1 MKSVMPVVIKKYMK
15 NKYKLLMYNHLPLD
29 IIKNIMIH
37 NTIELFYKIIT
48 RRTINNLKKNYLY
61 TFTDEWS
68 DDNIKKCNL
77 CRNNFNDFTGYVPNK
92 KYTTEYYDKYYVLEN
107 KPICNKCN
115 NLLELKMNL
124 HNRKLDRINKKNLFV
139 SYGAKSYSYKGMVFH
154 KKVNKNNLFYNKKY
168 LICEVIYN
176 KVSDILDYTTY
187 ENDLIEI
194 IRNNN
199 DNNTVGDY
207 GRIDLNNAICEFKSY
222 LTTGYIDGLDEVL
235 F

>member
-48 RRTINNLKKNYLY
+48 RRTINNFKKNYLY

-92 KYTTEYYDKYYVLEN
+92 KYTTEYYDNYYVLEN

-115 NLLELKMNL
+115 NLLELKKFTEYS
-124 HNRKLDRINKKNLFV
+124 KLDRINKKNLV
-139 SYGAKSYSYKGMVFH
+139 
-154 KKVNKNNLFYNKKY
+154 YNKKY
-168 LICEVIYN
+168 LLCEVIYD
-176 KVSDILDYTTY
+176 KVSDMIGYNEY
-187 ENDLIEI
+187 ENDLIDI

-207 GRIDLNNAICEFKSY
+207 GKIDLNDAIFEYKSY
-222 LTTGYIDGLDEVL
+222 LTTGYIDGLSEVL